1 MNAPDRRFSPAAV
14 QFDANVIAKLSMSG
28 PRYTSYPTAD
38 RFTPGF
44 GYGSFLEAQAGLKMR
59 GGRRPL
65 SVYVHVP
72 FCNTICYYC
81 ACNKVVTKDRSKAV
95 TYLAYLKQEI
105 DMQGKLF
112 AGINRVEQL
121 HFGGGTPTYLS
132 DLQMEEL
139 MAHLRRNFV
148 FAPDSEG
155 EYSIEI
161 DPRTVDAARVQSLRR
176 QGFNRLSLGVQDFDP
191 DVQKAVNR
199 IQPAEDTIAIM
210 NAARDAG
217 FRSISIDLIYGL
229 PMQTMA
235 TMEQTLSKVIVANP
249 DRIALYN
256 YAHMPHLF
264 KPQRRIA
271 ESDLPTPDVKLEM
284 LALCISRLTAAGYIY
299 IGMDHFAKPEDDLAV
314 AQRQGRLH
322 RNFQGYSTHA
332 EMDLVAVGVSAIS
345 AVNATYSQNEKTLDD
360 YYARLDEGKLPIAR
374 GYKLDNDD
382 LLRRLII
389 GRLMCNFELSISSIE
404 QGWPVR
410 FRDYFR
416 QELEQLAEFIDDDL
430 LTMED
435 DWITVTPKG
444 RLTIRNI
451 CMVFDRHLR
460 ESRLQAANLAQP
472 QPLRYSK
479 TI

>member
-1 MNAPDRRFSPAAV
+1 MNAPAVPSV
-14 QFDANVIAKLSMSG
+14 QFDPDVVKKLSTAG

-38 RFTPGF
+38 RFTPAF
-44 GYGSFLEAQAGLKMR
+44 GYGSFLEALAGLTLR
-59 GGRRPL
+59 GGRRAL
-65 SVYVHVP
+65 SLYVHVP
-72 FCNTICYYC
+72 FCDTICYYC
-81 ACNKVVTKDRSKAV
+81 ACNKIVTKDRSKAA
-95 TYLAYLKQEI
+95 TYLDYLKQEI

-112 AGINRVEQL
+112 AGMNRVEQL
-121 HFGGGTPTYLS
+121 HFGGGTPTYFS
-132 DLQMEEL
+132 DRQMEEL
-139 MAHLRRNFV
+139 MAHLRRNFA
-148 FAPDSEG
+148 FADDVAG

-161 DPRTVDAARVQSLRR
+161 DPRTVDAARVRSLRR

-210 NAARDAG
+210 EAARSAG
-217 FRSISIDLIYGL
+217 FRSLSMDLIYGL
-229 PMQTMA
+229 PRQNMA

-264 KPQRRIA
+264 KPQRRILDA
-271 ESDLPTPDVKLEM
+271 DLPAPNVKLDM
-284 LALCISRLTAAGYIY
+284 LALCISRLTAAGYVY
-299 IGMDHFAKPEDDLAV
+299 IGMDHFAKPDDDLAV

-345 AVNATYSQNEKTLDD
+345 AVHGTYSQNEKTLDE
-360 YYARLDEGKLPIAR
+360 YYARLDEGRLPIAR
-374 GYKLDNDD
+374 GYKLDSDD

-389 GRLMCNFELSISSIE
+389 GRLMCNFELSVASIE
-404 QGWPVR
+404 QAWPVR
-410 FRDYFR
+410 FRDYFAP
-416 QELEQLAEFIDDDL
+416 ELAQMAEFVDDGL
-430 LTMED
+430 VTFED
-435 DWITVTPKG
+435 DWISVTPKG
-444 RLTIRNI
+444 RLTIRNL

-460 ESRLQAANLAQP
+460 QARADAVAAAAQGVP